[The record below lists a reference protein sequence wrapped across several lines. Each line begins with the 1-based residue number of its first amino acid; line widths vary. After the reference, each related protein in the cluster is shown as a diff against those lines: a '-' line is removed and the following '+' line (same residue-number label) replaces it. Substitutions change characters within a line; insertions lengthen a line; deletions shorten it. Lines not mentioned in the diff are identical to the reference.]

1 MTEREK
7 IFVFG
12 ASGHAKVVI
21 DAIEREASREI
32 AWVCDD
38 AIDKHGKQLM
48 GYAIVGGRDA
58 LQARRHETA
67 AGVVAIGDNG
77 IRMKIAAWLA
87 GSGCP
92 LAAVVHPAAAIGRDV
107 EIGDGTVVMAGCVI
121 NTGTRVGRNVIVN
134 TGATIDH
141 DCEIADGVHVGPG
154 SHLCGHV
161 ALGAGTLVGA
171 GTTIVPSVRVGA
183 SCVIGAGSTVLGDVP
198 DRARVGGSPCRP
210 LHDGSA

>member
-1 MTEREK
+1 MTERGK

-21 DAIEREASREI
+21 DAIEREGSREI
-32 AWVCDD
+32 AWICDD

-48 GYAIVGGRDA
+48 GYEIVGGRDA
-58 LQARRHETA
+58 LEVRRHETT
-67 AGVVAIGDNG
+67 AGFVAIGDNG
-77 IRMKIAAWLA
+77 IRMKIAAWLDR
-87 GSGCP
+87 SRCP

-107 EIGDGTVVMAGCVI
+107 EIGEGTVVMAGCVI
-121 NTGTRVGRNVIVN
+121 NPGARVGRNVIVN

-141 DCEIADGVHVGPG
+141 DCEIGDGAHVGPG

-161 ALGAGTLVGA
+161 ALGSGTLVGA

-183 SCVIGAGSTVLGDVP
+183 ACVIGAGSTVLADVP

-210 LHDGSA
+210 LHDGHA